1 MANGIGLETEQRG
14 GEGPPLMELG
24 LQTPE
29 YTNHWAKVI
38 VAWFYHG
45 SREGSRARDS
55 AHENN

>member
-55 AHENN
+55 AH